1 MQYCVDIGDWHWAIM
16 FLHSEQT
23 LRRHRLDTIIPSA
36 QPLVCSAGLSGIYQ
50 AFLDCSMD
58 FLWVIAVLKLKDK
71 GPKLKGQEL
80 TQIKGNNKA
89 EVNM

>member
-1 MQYCVDIGDWHWAIM
+1 M
-16 FLHSEQT
+16 FLHSGQT
-23 LRRHRLDTIIPSA
+23 LRRHRLDTIA
-36 QPLVCSAGLSGIYQ
+36 QPLVCSTRLGGNYQ

-71 GPKLKGQEL
+71 SPKLKGQEL
-80 TQIKGNNKA
+80 TQIKGNNKE